1 MYADDAD
8 DIIARAYDN
17 PWMLLASDAA
27 VIGAAV
33 AGTFVVRAV
42 TAVQQRHIDGDVPY
56 GESPGPAAA

>member
-1 MYADDAD
+1 
-8 DIIARAYDN
+8 
-17 PWMLLASDAA
+17 MLLASDAA

-42 TAVQQRHIDGDVPY
+42 TAVQQRHLDGDVPY